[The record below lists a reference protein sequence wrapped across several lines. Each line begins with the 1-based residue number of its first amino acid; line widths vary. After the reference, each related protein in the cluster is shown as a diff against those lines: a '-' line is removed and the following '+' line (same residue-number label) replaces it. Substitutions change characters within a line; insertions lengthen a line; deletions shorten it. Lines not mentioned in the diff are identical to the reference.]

1 MGNLLAYS
9 GTTTKIRAIR
19 SHLLTEHHFRKLAS
33 MSNVTEALLYLK
45 KQSGYKDLFAHADET
60 SLHRSGIEKIL
71 TQTTHLDFQKIY
83 RFATIRQRQ
92 FLDLYFHRYE
102 ISILKTCMR
111 MVFDHR
117 DIKLDLTIF
126 EEFFQKHSD
135 IDLRKIS
142 SSDSIENFVENLKG
156 SIYYVPLKRL
166 FGIVHPTLWDYEMA
180 IDLFYFKWFWKNSKK
195 VFKKNYEDY
204 FKESYGIKMDLLNI
218 RWIHRSKK
226 YFQMTNTQIYALL
239 IPINYHLQKEDIRAL
254 VEAAT
259 ADEFAAAVK
268 NTYYGRRYEHYC
280 VDTLDETY
288 YSIRHSVQRKLAK
301 KDPYSVATVISYL
314 SEKEHEVSKLIVT
327 LEGVRYRLSQSE
339 ILEYIKQ

>member
-1 MGNLLAYS
+1 MGDLLAYS

-19 SHLLTEHHFRKLAS
+19 SHLLTEDNFRELAS
-33 MSNVTEALLYLK
+33 MGSVTEALSYLK
-45 KQSGYKDLFAHADET
+45 KQPGYKDLFANVDET
-60 SLHRSGIEKIL
+60 SLHRSDIEKTL
-71 TQTTHLDFQKIY
+71 TQAVHIDFQKIY
-83 RFATIRQRQ
+83 RFATVRQRE

-142 SSDSIENFVENLKG
+142 SSDSIEDFVGNLKG
-156 SIYYVPLKRL
+156 SIYYEPLSRL
-166 FGIVHPTLWDYEMA
+166 SSIVRPTLWDYEMA
-180 IDLFYFKWFWKNSKK
+180 IDLFYFKWFWKSSGK
-195 VFKKNYEDY
+195 VFKNDHEDY
-204 FKESYGIKMDLLNI
+204 FKESYGTKMDLLNI
-218 RWIHRSKK
+218 RWIYRSKK
-226 YFQMTNTQIYALL
+226 YFQMTNVQIYALL
-239 IPINYHLQKEDIRAL
+239 IPVNYRLRKEDIRAL
-254 VEAAT
+254 VETTT

-268 NTYYGRRYEHYC
+268 NTYYGRHYENYS

-288 YSIRHSVQRKLAK
+288 YSIRNTVQRKIAK

-314 SEKEHEVSKLIVT
+314 FEKEHEVSKLIVT
-327 LEGVRYRLSQSE
+327 VEGVRYRLSQSE